1 MASRREFLQFAR
13 PEATQPNTTR
23 AEKTHGAFMTP
34 EAALEKQLER
44 YRQMTG
50 EERLKIAL
58 DLHAFA
64 CEVAREGIRQQYPTS
79 DEQEIDR
86 RLRQRLAAAYQ

>member
-1 MASRREFLQFAR
+1 
-13 PEATQPNTTR
+13 
-23 AEKTHGAFMTP
+23 MTP

-79 DEQEIDR
+79 DEQESDR

>member
-1 MASRREFLQFAR
+1 
-13 PEATQPNTTR
+13 
-23 AEKTHGAFMTP
+23 MTP

-64 CEVAREGIRQQYPTS
+64 CEVAREGIREQYPTS

>member
-1 MASRREFLQFAR
+1 
-13 PEATQPNTTR
+13 
-23 AEKTHGAFMTP
+23 MTP
-34 EAALEKQLER
+34 EIALEKQLER

-64 CEVAREGIRQQYPTS
+64 CEVAREGIRQQFPTS
-79 DEQEIDR
+79 DEAEIER
-86 RLRQRLAAAYQ
+86 RLRQRLEAAYR